1 MMTLTEVE
9 SFVLELPE
17 QQRAALA
24 SHILDTLPPLFC
36 DSDDGITEAQKRD
49 TEMDSDPRIGINLE
63 QFDQLIA
70 RRR

>member
-24 SHILDTLPPLFC
+24 SHILDTLPPLFS
-36 DSDDGITEAQKRD
+36 DSDDGIIEAQKRD
-49 TEMDSDPRIGINLE
+49 TEMDSDPGIGINLE